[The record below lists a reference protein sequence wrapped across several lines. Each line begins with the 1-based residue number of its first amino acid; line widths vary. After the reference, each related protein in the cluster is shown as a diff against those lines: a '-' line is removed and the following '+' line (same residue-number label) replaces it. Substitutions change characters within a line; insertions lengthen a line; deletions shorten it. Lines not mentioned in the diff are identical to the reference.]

1 MRKLAV
7 MAAALCLATLPG
19 CSSDD
24 APAPRGDDL
33 IVGKQWQVTNL
44 YTTPEARSA
53 IAPDTAQ
60 VPHMSFG
67 EHTVVGST
75 GCVPFTAE
83 VSFTEGEKDS
93 TIWDADGMLVEKVD
107 YESVAAGEECTG
119 SAQWADKLLHSLIAQ
134 GHEFD
139 FKLNQNNQLVLTL
152 RTDKVDSPII
162 RMASL

>member
-1 MRKLAV
+1 MRKVAMMV
-7 MAAALCLATLPG
+7 AALCLAALSG
-19 CSSDD
+19 CSSDE
-24 APAPRGDDL
+24 APTPRGDDI
-33 IVGKQWQVTNL
+33 IVGKQWQVINL
-44 YTTPEARSA
+44 YTAPDARSA

-60 VPHMSFG
+60 VPLMSFG

-119 SAQWADKLLHSLIAQ
+119 SAQWADKLLRSLIAQ